1 MVRLLNDHDPKEA
14 PVSPDSATT
23 PITFATSPL
32 PLAATFDGGRLTS
45 DGGLPWLGEADAALG
60 GMCEALAD
68 CIPEWRRGSV
78 RHSLSTLV
86 RQRVFQIALGYEDQD
101 DADTLRRDPLLK
113 LLCGGLLPHTDV
125 DLASQPTFSRLENAV
140 DRHACYRLA
149 EALVETYLRERERDG
164 VPTRLV
170 LDLDGT
176 DDPTHGEQEGSAY
189 HGYYRQHM
197 YHPLL
202 VFDADTGQ
210 LVAAILRPGTVHDS
224 RGVLT
229 FLKRLVPK
237 LRGRW
242 PRVAIELRADSGF
255 ATPKLYSYC
264 EAERI
269 DYTIGLATNARL
281 QDLAAPQLAEAQR
294 RYDAEV
300 TQGEKEG
307 DGENDIEK
315 VRLVGEGRY
324 RADSWERERRVVFKT
339 EVLAKGPNVRF
350 VVTSRTDEEPLALY
364 DWYVERGEAEGW
376 VKDLKNA
383 CRADR
388 LSCHRFWAN
397 QFRLL
402 LHAAA
407 YWLLD
412 TLRRWLVGAGSA
424 RRQLDTLRLEL
435 LKVGGRVYQWASRVR
450 LRLASAHPGQAL
462 WELLAARS
470 GRA

>member
-1 MVRLLNDHDPKEA
+1 MASRSFHGLN
-14 PVSPDSATT
+14 SPIFECPPERVKSK
-23 PITFATSPL
+23 
-32 PLAATFDGGRLTS
+32 
-45 DGGLPWLGEADAALG
+45 ADAALG
-60 GMCEALAD
+60 LCEALAA

-78 RHSLSTLV
+78 VRHSLETLV

-113 LLCGGLLPHTDV
+113 LLCGRLPGTETD
-125 DLASQPTFSRLENAV
+125 DLASQPTFSRLENAP

-149 EALVETYLRERERDG
+149 EALVEVYLRERERDG
-164 VPTRLV
+164 APTRLV

-176 DDPTHGEQEGSAY
+176 DDPTHGDQEGTAY

-202 VFDADTGQ
+202 VFDGSTGQ

-229 FLKRLVPK
+229 LLKRLVPK

-242 PRVAIELRADSGF
+242 PGVNIELRADSGF
-255 ATPKLYSYC
+255 ATPKMYSYC
-264 EAERI
+264 EAEGI
-269 DYTIGLATNARL
+269 EYTIGLASNARL
-281 QDLAAPQLAEAQR
+281 QDLAAPQLAEAQSQHD
-294 RYDAEV
+294 DA
-300 TQGEKEG
+300 TQQQQQQQQQQQHQEDG
-307 DGENDIEK
+307 DGGAK

-324 RADSWERERRVVFKT
+324 QAESWERERRVVFKT
-339 EVLAKGPNVRF
+339 EILPKGPNVRF
-350 VVTSRTDEEPLALY
+350 VVTSRTEEEPLALY
-364 DWYVERGEAEGW
+364 EWYVDRGEAEGW

-388 LSCHRFWAN
+388 LSCMRFWAN

-412 TLRRWLVGAGSA
+412 TLRRWLVRGGAA

-450 LRLASAHPGQAL
+450 LRLASSHPGQGL
-462 WELLAARS
+462 WGLLATRS
-470 GRA
+470 GQA